1 MVSLCLPSWCP
12 VTAHTIFL
20 GFLLPWTCGISS
32 QLLQQSAPTS
42 PYLIWGVSP
51 HCHPSWLWP
60 WNRFSRP
67 SCTSPVTAAWTW
79 GCSSCLGAAPDL
91 GHWVVPPSHRSWPQK
106 LGSSSRLPPHPRTQ
120 TWGSSSRPLP
130 LGHGVLLA
138 FAPDLGRGTAPL
150 VHRHSRSCL
159 CNIYTCMYLYM
170 YLQ

>member
-106 LGSSSRLPPHPRTQ
+106 LGSSSRPF
-120 TWGSSSRPLP
+120 
-130 LGHGVLLA
+130 LGHRSLAVLA
-138 FAPDLGRGTAPL
+138 AAPDLGLGVAPL
-150 VHRHSRSCL
+150 VRRPLGMGSSPL
-159 CNIYTCMYLYM
+159 LPLTSEMG
-170 YLQ
+170 